1 MTHHWIVRS
10 VLSVGLALCIQTAW
24 GQGRGQQPPGGQ
36 TPGGGGQQ
44 PGGGQPGGGQ
54 PGGGQP
60 GTQPGRTPLPQSRMP
75 QDESRTTMPDI
86 PRPVYL
92 SGRVMMDDG
101 TPPPEPVVLERV
113 CNGMPRPEGFTD
125 SKGRFSFELGRN
137 SAMMADASV
146 SSTRDP
152 FGDSNMGIGG
162 GRTSSRGAG
171 PFGSDP
177 RLLGCEL
184 RAALAGYRSDVINLS
199 QRRALDNPDVGT
211 IVLHRLGNVEGT
223 TISATSL
230 SAPKDAKKAYEKGL
244 ESMKKSKWENAQKQF
259 EKAVAEHPTYAAA
272 WYELGVAHQEQ
283 QRPEEARKAFAQALE
298 ADPKYVKPY
307 LNLAILASSEKKWDE
322 VAKNTETLIR
332 LNPVDFPQAYMW
344 NSIANLNLR
353 NPDAAEKSAR
363 EALKISPGTAK
374 LHHILGL
381 ALANKG
387 DYTGAVREV
396 NTYVELAPQA
406 TDIEL
411 VKKQLLE
418 IQQRA
423 GGPARQ

>member
-1 MTHHWIVRS
+1 MTRQWIGRS
-10 VLSVGLALCIQTAW
+10 VLSLGLAFCVQTAW
-24 GQGRGQQPPGGQ
+24 GQSKGQQPP
-36 TPGGGGQQ
+36 PGGGTGQT
-44 PGGGQPGGGQ
+44 PGGGQPGGGVQ
-54 PGGGQP
+54 PP
-60 GTQPGRTPLPQSRMP
+60 SRTPMPQQRLP
-75 QDESRTTMPDI
+75 QDESRTTIPEV

-92 SGRVMMDDG
+92 SGRVLMDDG
-101 TPPPEPVVLERV
+101 TPPPDPVVLERV
-113 CNGMPRPEGFTD
+113 CNGIPRPEGYTD

-137 SAMMADASV
+137 ATLMPDASV
-146 SSTRDP
+146 GSARDP
-152 FGDSNMGIGG
+152 FGDPNRFGG
-162 GRTSSRGAG
+162 GRMSSARGGG

-184 RAALAGYRSDVINLS
+184 RANLAGFRSDVINLS
-199 QRRALDNPDVGT
+199 QRRSLDNPDVGT
-211 IVLHRLGNVEGT
+211 IILHRIGNVEGT

-244 ESMKKSKWENAQKQF
+244 DAMKKNKWENAQKQF
-259 EKAVAEHPTYAAA
+259 EKAVAEHPSYAAA
-272 WYELGVAHQEQ
+272 WYELGVAQQEQ

-307 LNLAILASSEKKWDE
+307 LNLALLASAEKKWDE
-322 VAKNTETLIR
+322 VAKNTDTLIR

-353 NPDAAEKSAR
+353 NPEAAEKSAR
-363 EALKISPGTAK
+363 EALKITPNVPK

-387 DYTGAVREV
+387 DFTGAAREV
-396 NTYVELAPQA
+396 NTYVQLAPQA
-406 TDIEL
+406 SDIDL
-411 VKKQLLE
+411 VKKQLVE

-423 GGPARQ
+423 GGPQQ